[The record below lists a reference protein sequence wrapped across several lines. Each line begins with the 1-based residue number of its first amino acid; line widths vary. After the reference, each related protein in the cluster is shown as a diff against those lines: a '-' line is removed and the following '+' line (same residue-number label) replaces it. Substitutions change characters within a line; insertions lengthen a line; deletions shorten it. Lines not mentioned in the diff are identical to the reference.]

1 MNKHNKMQKI
11 YTIIVVFLLG
21 LFAWLAWWIFSA
33 AWAKLSSLNTN
44 LAVGLLTAF
53 TTVLVAA
60 LTVSLGRYFER
71 KKEIE
76 SHFREKKVEI
86 YDEFLKEFFK
96 LFSEE
101 VSETPKENDLVTFL
115 REWQRK
121 MILWGGSDVL
131 ASYLKWKVHLGKG
144 DPDAQS
150 IFLTEEFFKSIRKD
164 LGLSNRGLEK
174 GIFVHFILR
183 NSELF
188 LQIAKNNPNITLA
201 ELGKLEEKLNLND
214 VS

>member
-1 MNKHNKMQKI
+1 
-11 YTIIVVFLLG
+11 LD
-21 LFAWLAWWIFSA
+21 S
-33 AWAKLSSLNTN
+33 N
-44 LAVGLLTAF
+44 LAVGLLTAV

-76 SHFREKKVEI
+76 SHFRERKVEI

-96 LFSEE
+96 LFSEDDDKAPDE
-101 VSETPKENDLVTFL
+101 EELTAFL

-131 ASYLKWKVHLGKG
+131 AAYLKWRIHLGKG
-144 DPDAQS
+144 EPNAQS
-150 IFLTEEFFKSIRKD
+150 MFLTEDFFKSIRKD

-188 LQIAKNNPNITLA
+188 LQMAKSNPNITLA
-201 ELGKLEEKLNLND
+201 ELGKIEEKLGIND
-214 VS
+214 ES

>member
-1 MNKHNKMQKI
+1 MRPYRKNEKI
-11 YTIIVVFLLG
+11 LAFVGFLLIAFSG
-21 LFAWLAWWIFSA
+21 WLVWWVFSSAWE
-33 AWAKLSSLNTN
+33 KLSVLDPK
-44 LAVGLLTAF
+44 LAIGILTAS
-53 TTVLVAA
+53 TTVVVAA
-60 LTVSLGRYFER
+60 ITVSLGRYFER

-96 LFSEE
+96 LFSEDE
-101 VSETPKENDLVTFL
+101 SSTPDETDLVSFL

-131 ASYLKWKVHLGKG
+131 SSYLKWKQNLGVG
-144 DPDAQS
+144 EPNAQS
-150 IFLTEEFFKSIRKD
+150 MFLTEEFFKSIRKD

-188 LQIAKNNPNITLA
+188 LKMAKENPNITLS
-201 ELGKLEEKLNLND
+201 ELGEIEEKLGLN
-214 VS
+214 SES

>member
-1 MNKHNKMQKI
+1 MNQHKKKERI
-11 YTIIVVFLLG
+11 YAFAGVLLLG
-21 LFAWLAWWIFSA
+21 LCIWLVWWIFST

-44 LAVGLLTAF
+44 LAVGLLTAV

-96 LFSEE
+96 LFSGE
-101 VSETPKENDLVTFL
+101 VDQTPDENDLVSFL

-144 DPDAQS
+144 EPDAQS
-150 IFLTEEFFKSIRKD
+150 MFLTEEFFKSIRKD

-183 NSELF
+183 NSDLF
-188 LQIAKNNPNITLA
+188 LQMAKNNPNITFA
-201 ELGKLEEKLNLND
+201 ELGELEEKLGLND
-214 VS
+214 KS